1 MWSVAVLA
9 TAYLRGPA
17 SFHFLI
23 PSLPDPMVPLVL
35 WLCGELILTAEIFHR
50 DTVIISPF
58 YSGVSYQGLCLS
70 TLPLQLSVSIK
81 NIL

>member
-9 TAYLRGPA
+9 TAYLRGPG

-23 PSLPDPMVPLVL
+23 PSLPDTMAPLVS
-35 WLCGELILTAEIFHR
+35 GSVGGLIFISFAEVFNR
-50 DTVIISPF
+50 GVVIISLS

-70 TLPLQLSVSIK
+70 TWPGSHPR
-81 NIL
+81 